1 MNLDSNKKVPELRF
15 RDDEGKEY
23 PDWKIRLLED
33 IVKFSKGRGIS
44 RADITDDG
52 SCKCIRYGELY
63 TLYKE
68 TISDVYSK
76 TNVPVSQ
83 LFLSQKYDVVIPA
96 SGETALDIVSASCVL
111 ISGVALGGDVNVL
124 RSQQNGIFLA
134 YYLNSKRRGIS
145 RFAQGI
151 SVIHLYAAHLKRIPI
166 ALPCIQEQQKIASFL
181 SSIDTRIEQL
191 KRKKSLLD
199 QYKKGLIQ
207 KLFSQEIR
215 FKDDEGEKYP
225 EWEGS
230 KIGLVFSERRE
241 IGKPDH
247 AMLSVTISDGVV
259 RASDLGRRDTSS
271 VDKSKY
277 KRVVIGDIPYNSM
290 RMWQGAS
297 GVSEFDGIVS
307 PAYTV
312 LIPKN
317 GQVSQYWGYCFK
329 LKRVLH
335 LFQRFSQGLT
345 SDNWNLKYPVISQI
359 KVSVPTEE
367 EQQKIAN
374 FLSSI
379 DKKIKLTSDQI
390 NQTREFR
397 TGLLQQ
403 MFV

>member
-1 MNLDSNKKVPELRF
+1 MSLDSSKKVPVLRF

-33 IVKFSKGRGIS
+33 FVKFSKGRGIS

-52 SCKCIRYGELY
+52 SYKCIRYGELY

-68 TISDVYSK
+68 TISDVFSK

-151 SVIHLYAAHLKRIPI
+151 SVIHLYAVHLKRIPI

-191 KRKKSLLD
+191 EKKKSLFE
-199 QYKKGLIQ
+199 QYKIGLMQ
-207 KLFSQEIR
+207 KLFSQETR
-215 FKDDEGEKYP
+215 FRDDQGEEYP
-225 EWEGS
+225 EWE
-230 KIGLVFSERRE
+230 E
-241 IGKPDH
+241 IS
-247 AMLSVTISDGVV
+247 LEEI
-259 RASDLGRRDTSS
+259 L
-271 VDKSKY
+271 KY
-277 KRVVIGDIPYNSM
+277 EQPTAY
-290 RMWQGAS
+290 
-297 GVSEFDGIVS
+297 IVS
-307 PAYTV
+307 NTDYSNEYETPVLTAGKTFVLGYTDDTEG
-312 LIPKN
+312 LFLN
-317 GQVSQYWGYCFK
+317 
-329 LKRVLH
+329 H
-335 LFQRFSQGLT
+335 L
-345 SDNWNLKYPVISQI
+345 PVILFDDFTTATKFVDFPFKVKSSAI
-359 KVSVPTEE
+359 KILLPRLEDVSMTFVYEAMKRIRFPLGEHKRYWISEYQKEKISYPNREE
-367 EQQKIAN
+367 RQKIAN
-374 FLSSI
+374 FLSSV
-379 DKKIKLTSDQI
+379 DRKIKLISEQI
-390 NQTREFR
+390 EITREFKK
-397 TGLLQQ
+397 GLLQQ